1 MARSGRLLGGFGFDL
16 WLDRKILGDEP
27 EEKRKNEVDA
37 RRAAQLRDLLIA
49 LGPTYVKLGQVLS
62 SRQDLLP
69 KAYIMELRTLQDAV
83 PPFDDALARRILD
96 AELGAANA
104 KKLAL
109 SSAPI
114 ASASLGQ
121 VYKGSIARSDGSS
134 EAVAVKVQRPGA
146 LAAISLDIGII
157 RSFAEPWRRFKGL
170 NTDLEGLVDEWGR
183 RFVEELDYRHEA
195 TNGERFR
202 VAMESRPDLAGVVT
216 AAPVIKGASTRRV
229 LTTGWIDG
237 QRLDT
242 S

>member
-1 MARSGRLLGGFGFDL
+1 LTLVS
-16 WLDRKILGDEP
+16 
-27 EEKRKNEVDA
+27 
-37 RRAAQLRDLLIA
+37 

-121 VYKGSIARSDGSS
+121 VYKGSIKRSDGS
-134 EAVAVKVQRPGA
+134 AR
-146 LAAISLDIGII
+146 
-157 RSFAEPWRRFKGL
+157 RWR
-170 NTDLEGLVDEWGR
+170 
-183 RFVEELDYRHEA
+183 
-195 TNGERFR
+195 
-202 VAMESRPDLAGVVT
+202 
-216 AAPVIKGASTRRV
+216 
-229 LTTGWIDG
+229 
-237 QRLDT
+237 
-242 S
+242 